1 MEKLCNTETPI
12 CQENSL
18 HHHFFFSFSLLCL
31 APCYSSKWP
40 FVTLVLSSSYRN
52 FSSASFTFLSLLPC
66 CPHSFCSLPPQFMP
80 VDGGIQQVLGVPASL
95 PLSLLSVQLGSTES
109 CSCASL
115 SVPGW
120 LSQQWPAWTRS
131 TSSAKLLF
139 IFLLVKSVKE
149 LSDWQRVI
157 NVTRDINYL
166 LWCIGFGRTLCTH
179 FCGVTQQAGR
189 GCVGFVAC
197 YLAKK

>member
-1 MEKLCNTETPI
+1 MTCGAFPVLETNSSWAPI
-12 CQENSL
+12 NSGVSIIAYGEAVQHRDL
-18 HHHFFFSFSLLCL
+18 HLSGKQPPPPLFFFSFSLLCL
-31 APCYSSKWP
+31 APCYSSKRP
-40 FVTLVLSSSYRN
+40 FVTLVLSSSYHN

-120 LSQQWPAWTRS
+120 LSQQ
-131 TSSAKLLF
+131 
-139 IFLLVKSVKE
+139 
-149 LSDWQRVI
+149 
-157 NVTRDINYL
+157 
-166 LWCIGFGRTLCTH
+166 
-179 FCGVTQQAGR
+179 
-189 GCVGFVAC
+189 
-197 YLAKK
+197 